1 MSELIYKLWDMQ
13 WDAWQHRNVALHNTP
28 IAEIMEGKLSLDR
41 SLRKE
46 WRQGFLNFPNV
57 VKAILPEM
65 ISSVIAG
72 TVEEKKGLFVLIR
85 TTRVNL
91 GDDRIV
97 DEFSDPKSS
106 LRKWVGL

>member
-1 MSELIYKLWDMQ
+1 MK
-13 WDAWQHRNVALHNTP
+13 
-28 IAEIMEGKLSLDR
+28 GKLSLDR

-57 VKAILPEM
+57 VKTILPET
-65 ISSVIAG
+65 ILTVIAG

-97 DEFSDPKSS
+97 DEFSDPKIS
-106 LRKWVGL
+106 LHKWVGL